1 MPTDFE
7 SAIKHL
13 GGTLVSPPFEEATP
27 EAAMALGGV
36 LIEPGRYTT
45 EKPTVPEFESGQPFF
60 ANSEFS
66 RGVARSSART
76 AGSAVDFLR
85 IFSDS
90 PKLKGIADEFAS
102 TAEQIPT
109 KAGNIKDV
117 LNDPTLAPAYIGRVT
132 GELAPQAVMA
142 YLTGGAG
149 AAVGRAAGLGA
160 MGQRVAAGAGAAVT
174 SVPQESGSIFRETG
188 DPEVALKYGV
198 PAGMLDALSAEFI
211 IGKVF
216 RAGTEEAKRKAWREI
231 VHDAFKQVPKA
242 AGFESATE
250 TTQETLAILANKSAD
265 QTYEMLTPENGW
277 RLLEAAVAG
286 GLGGGLL
293 GGGLEVATLPA
304 QSEARG
310 EEARRLRSL
319 RKLRDERMRSRYD
332 RGASPAT
339 ADVPNQDLETPIEVP
354 KQYPEGTIFF
364 DSADAQVGQ
373 EFEQDGKRY
382 RVSGIKTTD
391 VGGKTTRRA
400 TAMPLEAKASVGG
413 KVTNEPK
420 AEPVIDVEDV
430 TIPKNL
436 SLEEFSKAV
445 KVRENLGRGGGDFEV
460 YGMES
465 SALNW
470 GKTPEEAVEIAY
482 RKAIADPS
490 IMAEVLGTSSRA
502 TSDVRA
508 QTPEPTPSSAPQV
521 TPQVAP
527 TSPQPPIL
535 PDSKMEQVGKNE
547 AQPPVSAPVESA
559 QGGENVAKEPWRQ
572 TQAERL
578 DVARKSLR
586 PKEAQDEQ
594 WVRDF
599 LGNQKI
605 YHRNDV
611 KRALAE
617 GKPVP
622 AEVLADYPD
631 LQQTTTTKE
640 PNEEAKRQEGLQVA
654 PATGAVASAAAPVD
668 ESPDPTHHVAIY
680 NGKRVVVA
688 EKRELG
694 ETRKKWSTR
703 EFKRAAMR
711 VNDNLPTGGKG
722 IVVAPDGKRYEI
734 TNGKRSAKLLPPAQ
748 PTQPTPS
755 TQPTVEGEKLDPS
768 RESIEEWKTASG
780 PAATLFGSNTRIF
793 ETKSGTYKIHNLAG
807 PYSGK
812 VALNFIPKEGE
823 PKHLGIHKSLASAK
837 KAAENHIGGRESI
850 GVKAP
855 KWAYLDELKPPN
867 DGKTRIAVMLDDGRA
882 IWFPRGASA
891 HIDMVGILPEHI
903 LSRVTGGGFVS
914 GGEYSAGGDF
924 EAGKKEGETPQQYYD
939 LPDDYFSGD
948 KTRDSISDKTGGISE
963 SDARS
968 TVTRWQ
974 KDNPSAPIVEVVNDP
989 AMTRTG
995 SDGIARGV
1003 KGLWRNGKL
1012 IVNTAFIED
1021 EAELIRTLNHE
1032 RAHSILSTSEGQKQ
1046 LRMIVLHE
1054 ARTEINALRRKYAQR
1069 EGESD
1074 ADYEARLVEEYVA
1087 RANEGDQ
1094 TVWQRIVAA
1103 VRRLL
1108 ARAGLV
1114 RLSDD
1119 EVARAI
1125 VRAVET
1131 NAGLE
1136 MESKES
1142 IGDLP
1147 TNLLDALAAF
1157 MGQRN
1162 LAALTGG
1169 KPLFHETSLND
1180 AKKIYSE
1187 LRKRPFKQSW
1197 TQFLVSD
1204 NIDLALG
1211 QGGKGVTLE
1220 IDPERVN
1227 GYVRPKIGTSE
1238 QTGREYAIDKSIFNS
1253 VRAVIFASNR
1263 QLESFKDTFP
1273 NSLDYSAAQPF
1284 DRGIARGQ
1292 GIRVPVKQTQ
1302 KEAAAQSAPTE
1313 RESIAD
1319 DVRKDRD
1326 DSVTTEVYG
1335 EEFSVIDRP
1344 RWTPEE
1350 EAKSRAIA
1358 KAVYDE
1364 AGLTVVDDAMF
1375 GQDGSRQWQLV
1386 DTGKDDAAG
1395 RKLIEAARREI
1406 KKYGLSYEI
1415 TALTKSLRLN
1425 FATGRMDSMFSRPI
1439 RNELFNVAQSPVSFT
1454 ASLLAA
1460 QRGAGED
1467 LVYMGQNVDIVLHR
1481 LWHEEYGGD
1490 AIDSVL
1496 AKIRAKMLAFFTPE
1510 VLAEIVRVN
1519 PALANIKD
1527 AAELIRKGL
1536 DSNFANLKELKE
1548 TYESLLKEYG
1558 LGDKEASRL
1567 ANEIVV
1573 ALKPRIRVAADEAA
1587 KSVES
1592 ALTPDERD
1600 KVKASRKPIWLQIVE
1615 AVQRGDFDNSE
1626 HVRAKA
1632 RQEGWRP
1639 PTDAEIEHIKATARR
1654 INEMRQLTKKEVD
1667 AAGGDRNKLKR
1678 EQVVR
1683 EQTTLPKQAQLIRNL
1698 EASMGSIK
1706 RPVNLNPMRWFGKYR
1721 ANNAAFL
1728 NELIS
1733 ANLLV
1738 RMSFPVKQ
1746 AISIFSQF
1754 ATHIPTRS
1762 IAMALERHALAKT
1775 QGQQTAFLH
1784 DVFDALGGSLKSAI
1798 AGYKDGVVQFIAAL
1812 RGRGEARNVERL
1824 TSGIAALER
1833 LDAEA
1838 QRMAREGKLGAAVVK
1853 RLVAFIRLGYRIA
1866 QAFDNLHGVPSE
1878 YIEMRHQA
1886 VLGAM
1891 REGRSRLEAETQA
1904 DNIITSIKAS
1914 YLSALAETK
1923 AMSEALGYNY
1933 SSEQLRENAHRI
1945 ARNWA
1950 YVTMAEKGL
1959 PGDEFQAANKQ
1970 LREVLGW
1977 NEQEIG
1983 KGPGGVVGFAV
1994 QKTGKSAE
2002 QLGIP
2007 LALGRFGNAIAT
2019 SINRTLHHTPLGFF
2033 PKVFGENN
2041 AWFETERDRNQR
2053 KVEAAIG
2060 SLFGGI
2066 LFTLALS
2073 GAFVVRLRW
2082 PKDKEERDMM
2092 EARGERPGTLMIPIG
2107 DGKYHVVSMNTGF
2120 AAMFAPYLA
2129 AGGALRDLLLEREKA
2144 QEKLNAEA
2152 ARKGVTP
2159 EKIRPMSI
2167 GDMMAVAGQAGW
2179 QTALGGRTSA
2189 GVLASMTDYGT
2200 PNVEKALASQVGA
2213 MIPGLPGLQEV
2224 SRMSGVVLDSKLATF
2239 TDFLLPLPT
2248 SGARRVNMLGDPA
2261 GTPDDLQRIVQTLSG
2276 GSYPVIDTNAPQT
2289 RSAYEVLFASDVR
2302 PPSINP
2308 NRGYQIGGSYRP
2320 FTDSELERYSVERGQ
2335 EYKAALSALGPDAS
2349 DRDIRN
2355 ALTEANNRALG
2366 KMGVTTSATRTAR
2379 SSTRR
2384 TRRPMRLR
2392 NMRSRGMRSRKLRI
2406 RSLLR
2411 R

>member
-1 MPTDFE
+1 MAKELTDAEVFGRPSE
-7 SAIKHL
+7 LTDADVF
-13 GGTLVSPPFEEATP
+13 GTP
-27 EAAMALGGV
+27 
-36 LIEPGRYTT
+36 
-45 EKPTVPEFESGQPFF
+45 
-60 ANSEFS
+60 
-66 RGVARSSART
+66 
-76 AGSAVDFLR
+76 D
-85 IFSDS
+85 
-90 PKLKGIADEFAS
+90 AS
-102 TAEQIPT
+102 TAEGLWASLQRGL
-109 KAGNIKDV
+109 KQAGAMPEVVQLAASKDSEKPSMRQERSAYFQGM
-117 LNDPTLAPAYIGRVT
+117 NDPEYVDRLTAASNDPAR
-132 GELAPQAVMA
+132 AKAVESLYGPTAKLDQIMTPA
-142 YLTGGAG
+142 
-149 AAVGRAAGLGA
+149 RAAKESLTQSVAQIQSDIAALPQSKAQRELSEAETDSDRWRVWRQNPIEITASIMLESLPASIQGAVAGTVLG
-160 MGQRVAAGAGAAVT
+160 GPGVGTAAGAGL
-174 SVPQESGSIFRETG
+174 SSGALTFSTEFLGEAQRHGYDVG
-188 DPEVALKYGV
+188 DPEQLRKFVQSGKQFDDALNMALTKSAPVGAADAATAGAAGRWIGPALKQGFAKV
-198 PAGMLDALSAEFI
+198 LGASAKEIGLQAAGGAAGELAGEALSGQEISPFNIAMEGIAEVAS
-211 IGKVF
+211 GP
-216 RAGTEEAKRKAWREI
+216 AEAVGNLRSMRNQKLRSRLDTG
-231 VHDAFKQVPKA
+231 VLQ
-242 AGFESATE
+242 SR
-250 TTQETLAILANKSAD
+250 Q
-265 QTYEMLTPENGW
+265 LTPEQQ
-277 RLLEAAVAG
+277 V
-286 GLGGGLL
+286 
-293 GGGLEVATLPA
+293 EVEQSI
-304 QSEARG
+304 QSEAAPVSQKLPRISDKLTPDQATSG
-310 EEARRLRSL
+310 
-319 RKLRDERMRSRYD
+319 LRDEI
-332 RGASPAT
+332 T
-339 ADVPNQDLETPIEVP
+339 AQGETPVDA
-354 KQYPEGTIFF
+354 FF
-364 DSADAQVGQ
+364 AQ
-373 EFEQDGKRY
+373 R
-382 RVSGIKTTD
+382 
-391 VGGKTTRRA
+391 
-400 TAMPLEAKASVGG
+400 
-413 KVTNEPK
+413 
-420 AEPVIDVEDV
+420 
-430 TIPKNL
+430 
-436 SLEEFSKAV
+436 
-445 KVRENLGRGGGDFEV
+445 
-460 YGMES
+460 
-465 SALNW
+465 
-470 GKTPEEAVEIAY
+470 KTPQ
-482 RKAIADPS
+482 P
-490 IMAEVLGTSSRA
+490 
-502 TSDVRA
+502 A
-508 QTPEPTPSSAPQV
+508 QTLPTAQNLPQSKI
-521 TPQVAP
+521 AP
-527 TSPQPPIL
+527 TGENAPAANAP
-535 PDSKMEQVGKNE
+535 
-547 AQPPVSAPVESA
+547 QPPVSVPAESA
-559 QGGENVAKEPWRQ
+559 QGGENVAKEPWQQ

-2289 RSAYEVLFASDVR
+2289 RSAYEVLFASSVR

>member
-1 MPTDFE
+1 MAKELTDAEVFGRPSE
-7 SAIKHL
+7 LTDADVF
-13 GGTLVSPPFEEATP
+13 GTP
-27 EAAMALGGV
+27 
-36 LIEPGRYTT
+36 
-45 EKPTVPEFESGQPFF
+45 
-60 ANSEFS
+60 
-66 RGVARSSART
+66 
-76 AGSAVDFLR
+76 D
-85 IFSDS
+85 
-90 PKLKGIADEFAS
+90 AS
-102 TAEQIPT
+102 TAEGLWASLQRGL
-109 KAGNIKDV
+109 KQAGAMPEVVQLAASKDSEKPSMRQERSAYFQGM
-117 LNDPTLAPAYIGRVT
+117 NDPEYVDRLTAASNDPAR
-132 GELAPQAVMA
+132 AKAVESLYGPTAKLDQIMTPA
-142 YLTGGAG
+142 
-149 AAVGRAAGLGA
+149 RAAKESLTQSVAQIQSDIAALPQSKAQRELSEAETDSDRWRVWRQNPIEITASIMLESLPASIQGAVAGTVLG
-160 MGQRVAAGAGAAVT
+160 GPGVGTAAGAGL
-174 SVPQESGSIFRETG
+174 SSGALTFSTEFLGEAQRHGYDVG
-188 DPEVALKYGV
+188 DPEQLRKFVQSGKQFDDALNMALTKSAPVGAADAATAGAAGRWIGPALKQGFAKV
-198 PAGMLDALSAEFI
+198 LGASAKEIGLQAAGGAAGELAGEALSGQEISPFNIAMEGIAEVAS
-211 IGKVF
+211 GP
-216 RAGTEEAKRKAWREI
+216 AEAVGNLRSMRNQKLRSRLDTG
-231 VHDAFKQVPKA
+231 VLQ
-242 AGFESATE
+242 SR
-250 TTQETLAILANKSAD
+250 Q
-265 QTYEMLTPENGW
+265 LTPEQQ
-277 RLLEAAVAG
+277 V
-286 GLGGGLL
+286 
-293 GGGLEVATLPA
+293 EVEQSI
-304 QSEARG
+304 QSEAAPVSQKLPRISDKLTPDQATSG
-310 EEARRLRSL
+310 
-319 RKLRDERMRSRYD
+319 LRDEI
-332 RGASPAT
+332 T
-339 ADVPNQDLETPIEVP
+339 AQGETPVDA
-354 KQYPEGTIFF
+354 FF
-364 DSADAQVGQ
+364 AQ
-373 EFEQDGKRY
+373 R
-382 RVSGIKTTD
+382 
-391 VGGKTTRRA
+391 
-400 TAMPLEAKASVGG
+400 
-413 KVTNEPK
+413 
-420 AEPVIDVEDV
+420 
-430 TIPKNL
+430 
-436 SLEEFSKAV
+436 
-445 KVRENLGRGGGDFEV
+445 
-460 YGMES
+460 
-465 SALNW
+465 
-470 GKTPEEAVEIAY
+470 KTPQ
-482 RKAIADPS
+482 P
-490 IMAEVLGTSSRA
+490 
-502 TSDVRA
+502 A
-508 QTPEPTPSSAPQV
+508 QTLPTAQNLPQSKI
-521 TPQVAP
+521 AP
-527 TSPQPPIL
+527 TGENAPAANAP
-535 PDSKMEQVGKNE
+535 
-547 AQPPVSAPVESA
+547 QPPVSVPAESA
-559 QGGENVAKEPWRQ
+559 QGGENVAKEPWQQ

-755 TQPTVEGEKLDPS
+755 TPPTVEVSSGKLTPVSAKDLSAIELMRRVEVMREFVRRKRRDGEPILKELFDNLGVLYREARRRNLTPESAEMEALLKGNQPATESAPTAGEKPDPS
-768 RESIEEWKTASG
+768 RESITPQVGDFIKNNIFDKAEIDALLKKWSGREAELLSSRTALREFLTDVGQSVRESVYESSVGETPPSNSSELLTFLEEHYDAIDW
-780 PAATLFGSNTRIF
+780 PNQ
-793 ETKSGTYKIHNLAG
+793 
-807 PYSGK
+807 
-812 VALNFIPKEGE
+812 
-823 PKHLGIHKSLASAK
+823 LASDFPFLK
-837 KAAENHIGGRESI
+837 GNPSRESI
-850 GVKAP
+850 S
-855 KWAYLDELKPPN
+855 ETTTQN
-867 DGKTRIAVMLDDGRA
+867 
-882 IWFPRGASA
+882 
-891 HIDMVGILPEHI
+891 
-903 LSRVTGGGFVS
+903 
-914 GGEYSAGGDF
+914 DF
-924 EAGKKEGETPQQYYD
+924 ERDFQEQRNITPKRDRANPTTPNSTEGKEANRQNGQGAVAED
-939 LPDDYFSGD
+939 
-948 KTRDSISDKTGGISE
+948 RGGISTLE
-963 SDARS
+963 AQSV
-968 TVTRWQ
+968 VTRWQ
-974 KDNPSAPIVEVVNDP
+974 KDNPSAPIVEVVNYP
-989 AMTRTG
+989 TMTRTG
-995 SDGIARGV
+995 TDGVERGV
-1003 KGLWRNGKL
+1003 KGLWRDGKL
-1012 IVNTAFIED
+1012 IVNTAFIAD

-1032 RAHSILSTSEGQKQ
+1032 RAHSILSTAEGQKQ

-1054 ARTEINALRRKYAQR
+1054 ARTEIDALRRKYAQR
-1069 EGESD
+1069 DGESD
-1074 ADYEARLVEEYVA
+1074 ADYEARLVEEYIA

-1114 RLSDD
+1114 RLSDE

-1131 NAGLE
+1131 NAGFE

-1142 IGDLP
+1142 IDDVP
-1147 TNLLDALAAF
+1147 RNLLDALA
-1157 MGQRN
+1157 MNLGQRN
-1162 LAALTGG
+1162 FAELTGG
-1169 KPLFHETSLND
+1169 KPLYHETALIN
-1180 AKKIYSE
+1180 AKKIYAE
-1187 LRKRPFKQSW
+1187 LHKRPFKQSW

-1292 GIRVPVKQTQ
+1292 GIRVPVKQTTQ

-1335 EEFSVIDRP
+1335 EEFSIIDRP

-1364 AGLTVVDDAMF
+1364 AGLTVVDDATF

-1558 LGDKEASRL
+1558 LGDKEASKL

-1592 ALTPDERD
+1592 ALTPDEHD
-1600 KVKASRKPIWLQIVE
+1600 KVKASKKPIWLQIVE

-1706 RPVNLNPMRWFGKYR
+1706 RPVNLNPMRWFGRYR

-2041 AWFETERDRNQR
+2041 AWFATERDRNQR

-2289 RSAYEVLFASDVR
+2289 RSAYEVLFASSVR